1 MSHRLKVM
9 KAAMFPRISALR
21 RLLLLAL
28 LAGLASNA
36 SAQLGPDDRRQIRRE
51 MREHWQ
57 QMPQEDRQRY
67 RQERHERRDGL
78 QQMPAEDR
86 SRLRDELRGQRDGGG
101 RHDFEY
107 RRGQR

>member
-1 MSHRLKVM
+1 MNHRLADLKIS
-9 KAAMFPRISALR
+9 MFTHLHLLR
-21 RLLLLAL
+21 RLLVLAL
-28 LAGLASNA
+28 LAGLAASA

-86 SRLRDELRGQRDGGG
+86 SRLRDELRGQRDAGG
-101 RHDFEY
+101 RHNFEQH
-107 RRGQR
+107 RGQR